1 MRVIFFAAAYL
12 LVWLG
17 GARRHLQKPRRQ
29 YCVYDDTIW
38 EVCPAPPNSP
48 KDAIT
53 IKAVFHAPD
62 CAPVEEQ
69 SWYVMRSM
77 VKMIDLNE
85 AKQWYQSAIDRINH
99 ELRNP
104 RHR

>member
-1 MRVIFFAAAYL
+1 
-12 LVWLG
+12 
-17 GARRHLQKPRRQ
+17 
-29 YCVYDDTIW
+29 
-38 EVCPAPPNSP
+38 
-48 KDAIT
+48 
-53 IKAVFHAPD
+53 
-62 CAPVEEQ
+62 
-69 SWYVMRSM
+69 MRSM